1 MKRKSRQII
10 KSSMEVKRRI
20 ILLMI
25 IVIALLATI
34 GVIIYSIFIE
44 YEPPKFEINAY
55 AGTPTPEESFLYDD
69 VTSGFGYKFSIA
81 SNLYQQEDRSL
92 KIFLT
97 NPSANDVNIM
107 CEIRSADD
115 DKLLYESGL
124 LHPGE
129 YIESLDPAG
138 EFDNI
143 KYDVIVLIHAF
154 EPETYHSAGT
164 TTLNLVLQPW

>member
-1 MKRKSRQII
+1 MKNKSRQIV
-10 KSSMEVKRRI
+10 KSGTEIKRRI
-20 ILLMI
+20 ILSVII
-25 IVIALLATI
+25 IVAILAIA
-34 GVIIYSIFIE
+34 GVIIYSMLIK
-44 YEPPKFEINAY
+44 YEPPKFEPFAS
-55 AGTPTPEESFLYDD
+55 AGTPTPEESFLYDE

-92 KIFLT
+92 KIYLT
-97 NPSANDVNIM
+97 NPSDNDVNIM
-107 CEIRSADD
+107 CEIRSADE

-143 KYDVIVLIHAF
+143 KYDVNVLIHAF

-164 TTLNLVLQPW
+164 TTLDLVLQPW